1 MSKIKIIFIIII
13 GFILYKTFIA
23 IKDFNVGVGN
33 RVALIEEEAGFEKEG
48 EVIGLIMYL
57 DGELQEH
64 LLTPSKSKCLKM
76 KEIAEET
83 SYADYECAVVLAVLQ
98 GNKILSIIEEIEVIE
113 WSMMKTMFLQKY

>member
-1 MSKIKIIFIIII
+1 MSKLKIIFIIII
-13 GFILYKTFIA
+13 GFILYKAFIA

-33 RVALIEEEAGFEKEG
+33 RVAMIEEEAGFEKEG
-48 EVIGLIMYL
+48 EVIGLMMYL

-64 LLTPSKSKCLKM
+64 LLTSSKSKCLKM

-83 SYADYECAVVLAVLQ
+83 SYADYECAVILAVLQ

-113 WSMMKTMFLQKY
+113 WSMMKTMFLQKF

>member
-1 MSKIKIIFIIII
+1 MGKLKIIFIIII
-13 GFILYKTFIA
+13 GFILYKAFIA

-33 RVALIEEEAGFEKEG
+33 RVSIIEEEAGFEKEG

-98 GNKILSIIEEIEVIE
+98 GNKILSIIEEVEVIE
-113 WSMMKTMFLQKY
+113 

>member
-83 SYADYECAVVLAVLQ
+83 SYADYECAVILAVLQ

-113 WSMMKTMFLQKY
+113 

>member
-1 MSKIKIIFIIII
+1 MGKIKIIFFIILV
-13 GFILYKTFIA
+13 FVVYKGVVAFKNFEI
-23 IKDFNVGVGN
+23 GVGD
-33 RVALIEEEAGFEKEG
+33 RVAMLEEQAGFEKEG
-48 EVIGLIMYL
+48 EVVGLIMYL

-113 WSMMKTMFLQKY
+113 

>member
-1 MSKIKIIFIIII
+1 MSKLKIIFIIII

-57 DGELQEH
+57 DGELKEH

-113 WSMMKTMFLQKY
+113 

>member
-1 MSKIKIIFIIII
+1 MSKIKIIFLIII
-13 GFILYKTFIA
+13 GFILYKAFIA
-23 IKDFNVGVGN
+23 IKDFNVGVGG
-33 RVALIEEEAGFEKEG
+33 RVAMIEEQASFEKEG
-48 EVIGLIMYL
+48 EVIGLMMYL

-113 WSMMKTMFLQKY
+113 

>member
-1 MSKIKIIFIIII
+1 MSKLKIIFIIII
-13 GFILYKTFIA
+13 GFILYKAFIA

-113 WSMMKTMFLQKY
+113 

>member
-1 MSKIKIIFIIII
+1 MGKLKIIFIIII
-13 GFILYKTFIA
+13 GFILYKAFIA

-33 RVALIEEEAGFEKEG
+33 RVSIIEEEAGFEKEG

-83 SYADYECAVVLAVLQ
+83 SYADYECAVILAVLQ

-113 WSMMKTMFLQKY
+113 

>member
-13 GFILYKTFIA
+13 GFILYKAFVA
-23 IKDFNVGVGN
+23 IKDFNVGVGS
-33 RVALIEEEAGFEKEG
+33 RVAMIEEQAGFEKEG
-48 EVIGLIMYL
+48 EVIGLMMYL

-83 SYADYECAVVLAVLQ
+83 SYADYECAVVFAVLQ

-113 WSMMKTMFLQKY
+113 

>member
-1 MSKIKIIFIIII
+1 MGKLKIIFIIII
-13 GFILYKTFIA
+13 GFILYKAFIA

-33 RVALIEEEAGFEKEG
+33 RVAIIEEEAGFEKEG

-113 WSMMKTMFLQKY
+113 

>member
-1 MSKIKIIFIIII
+1 MGKIKIIFFIILV
-13 GFILYKTFIA
+13 FVVYKGVVAFKNFEI
-23 IKDFNVGVGN
+23 GVGD
-33 RVALIEEEAGFEKEG
+33 RVAMLEEQADFEKEG
-48 EVIGLIMYL
+48 EVVGLIMYL

-83 SYADYECAVVLAVLQ
+83 SYAEYECAVVLAVLQ

-113 WSMMKTMFLQKY
+113 

>member
-1 MSKIKIIFIIII
+1 MGKLKIIFIIII
-13 GFILYKTFIA
+13 LFILYKAFIA

-33 RVALIEEEAGFEKEG
+33 RVAIIEEEAGFEKEG

-113 WSMMKTMFLQKY
+113 

>member
-1 MSKIKIIFIIII
+1 MSKIKFVFYLILAFVAYK
-13 GFILYKTFIA
+13 GFVAFKNFEI
-23 IKDFNVGVGN
+23 GVGD
-33 RVALIEEEAGFEKEG
+33 RVAMLEEQAGFEKEG
-48 EVIGLIMYL
+48 EVVGLIMYL

-113 WSMMKTMFLQKY
+113 

>member
-1 MSKIKIIFIIII
+1 MSKLKIIFIIII
-13 GFILYKTFIA
+13 GFILYKAFIA

-33 RVALIEEEAGFEKEG
+33 RVAMIEEEAGFEKEG
-48 EVIGLIMYL
+48 EVIGLMMYL

-64 LLTPSKSKCLKM
+64 LLTSSKSKCLKM

-98 GNKILSIIEEIEVIE
+98 GNKILSIIEELEVIE
-113 WSMMKTMFLQKY
+113 

>member
-1 MSKIKIIFIIII
+1 MSKLKIIFIIII
-13 GFILYKTFIA
+13 GFILYKAFIA

-33 RVALIEEEAGFEKEG
+33 RVAIIEEEAGFEKEG

>member
-1 MSKIKIIFIIII
+1 MSKIKITFLIILAFII
-13 GFILYKTFIA
+13 YKGVVAF
-23 IKDFNVGVGN
+23 KDFEIGVSD
-33 RVALIEEEAGFEKEG
+33 RVVMLEEQAGFEKEG

-113 WSMMKTMFLQKY
+113 

>member
-1 MSKIKIIFIIII
+1 MSKIKIIFLIILAFII
-13 GFILYKTFIA
+13 YKGVVAFKNFEI
-23 IKDFNVGVGN
+23 GVGD
-33 RVALIEEEAGFEKEG
+33 RVAMLEEQADFEKEG

-113 WSMMKTMFLQKY
+113 

>member
-1 MSKIKIIFIIII
+1 MSKIKVIFFIIIVFVIYKVVVAVKDLEI
-13 GFILYKTFIA
+13 GV
-23 IKDFNVGVGN
+23 DG
-33 RVALIEEEAGFEKEG
+33 RVAMLEEQAGFEKEG

-57 DGELQEH
+57 DGQLQEH

-83 SYADYECAVVLAVLQ
+83 SYAEYECAVVLAVLQ

-113 WSMMKTMFLQKY
+113 

>member
-1 MSKIKIIFIIII
+1 MSKLKIIFIIII

-83 SYADYECAVVLAVLQ
+83 SYADYECAVILAVLQ

-113 WSMMKTMFLQKY
+113 

>member
-13 GFILYKTFIA
+13 GFILYKAFIA

-33 RVALIEEEAGFEKEG
+33 RVAMIEEEAGFEKDG
-48 EVIGLIMYL
+48 EVIGLMMYL

-64 LLTPSKSKCLKM
+64 LLTSSKSKCLKM

-83 SYADYECAVVLAVLQ
+83 SYADYECAVVLAVFQ
-98 GNKILSIIEEIEVIE
+98 GNKILSIIEEVEVIE

>member
-1 MSKIKIIFIIII
+1 MGKIKIIFFIILV
-13 GFILYKTFIA
+13 FVVYKGVIA
-23 IKDFNVGVGN
+23 FKNFEIGVGD
-33 RVALIEEEAGFEKEG
+33 RVAMLEEQADFEKEG
-48 EVIGLIMYL
+48 EVVGLIMYL

-83 SYADYECAVVLAVLQ
+83 SYAEYECAVVLAILQ

-113 WSMMKTMFLQKY
+113 

>member
-1 MSKIKIIFIIII
+1 MGKLKIIFIIII
-13 GFILYKTFIA
+13 GFILYKAFIA

-33 RVALIEEEAGFEKEG
+33 RVAMIEEEAGFEKEG

-113 WSMMKTMFLQKY
+113 

>member
-1 MSKIKIIFIIII
+1 MSKLKIIFIIII

-98 GNKILSIIEEIEVIE
+98 GNKILSIIEEVEVIE
-113 WSMMKTMFLQKY
+113 

>member
-13 GFILYKTFIA
+13 GFILYKAFIA

-33 RVALIEEEAGFEKEG
+33 RVAMIEEEAGFEKEG
-48 EVIGLIMYL
+48 EVIGLMMYL

-113 WSMMKTMFLQKY
+113 